1 MGCFGG
7 ARLTESGSDEGEV
20 AGRLIEVDRLA
31 DHQDW
36 YGCGRERAGC
46 IQIERGVSA
55 PSDENS
61 RRKVQNVGA
70 NSTINK
76 IRGPHVYQTH
86 NHRALGVFVPEQLR

>member
-1 MGCFGG
+1 M
-7 ARLTESGSDEGEV
+7 
-20 AGRLIEVDRLA
+20 AGRIIEVDRLA
-31 DHQDW
+31 DRQDW
-36 YGCGRERAGC
+36 YGGGRERAGC

-76 IRGPHVYQTH
+76 IRGPHVYQRTTIA
-86 NHRALGVFVPEQLR
+86 RFYRELSFASLGI